1 MITDAKKGTMKTAKR
16 YIHLAAVLMT
26 LLLAA
31 LMSFMYCPAAYA
43 AEGDA
48 VEYTFGRPMEKGE
61 QTYDWYRKTHAD
73 EAAKRYG
80 VDPKAVGDGMDTWH
94 WWCGVDNPEF
104 WRKLTVLGTT
114 KEYSAL
120 DVRLDFFSLLLLPR
134 ADRWEKVGLINDPDT
149 VPADK
154 PDKYGLMIDRTK
166 DGALTWDPEVF
177 GYPSGVIGLQLFTNK
192 KFDAKKWSM
201 EKYLADPGSVEP
213 PFLVGMACGL
223 CHISFNPDNP
233 PKDPANPKWENLHS
247 SIGNQYFREGMMF
260 GFSAKRNT
268 FTYQY
273 LYHQQPG
280 TSETSRF
287 PADFINGPIH
297 INSIYRLGERLKL
310 AREERITPDQRDLI
324 KSMYAHAGLKL
335 DNPGGALGGTEAEP
349 TLKVPHILADGSD
362 SMSVLM
368 ASTRVYV
375 NEGMMYDLWVSTTW
389 PLNPWD
395 LKESIRRN
403 FKTGEFD
410 LIGTARKDPN
420 SPWMITEKR
429 MPNMALFLGT
439 WDSLPLASAKE
450 AEREGKPKKDGKDYL
465 TTDPEVLTRGKI
477 AFADNCARCHSSKS
491 PNRMPKDPAEKKKA
505 WRELVQRDD
514 FLKDNY
520 LADDQRHPV
529 SELGTNAQRAMGTN
543 AMAGHTWGQMS
554 SQTYKDQ
561 RVPTE
566 LLQDH
571 DAKGNPIPL
580 YNPLTGKHDIKFTAH
595 KSFYRTPTL
604 VSIWATA
611 PYLHNNSVGIY
622 IPDPSVAGRMEAY
635 EDGMTK
641 LLWPE
646 KRPGVKSIKVTTD
659 DSTLPDIFP
668 LLKEALP
675 EFADLPDLEVD
686 LLRVPSGTPINLLM
700 NLHPKDVKVVLQA
713 YVDGVLQGQPRTK
726 FAELRTK
733 NNAVAH
739 ERMMKKLLEVN
750 MCPDFIEDRGHTF
763 GRQLSDQDKRALIE
777 YMKYF

>member
-1 MITDAKKGTMKTAKR
+1 
-16 YIHLAAVLMT
+16 
-26 LLLAA
+26 
-31 LMSFMYCPAAYA
+31 
-43 AEGDA
+43 
-48 VEYTFGRPMEKGE
+48 
-61 QTYDWYRKTHAD
+61 
-73 EAAKRYG
+73 
-80 VDPKAVGDGMDTWH
+80 
-94 WWCGVDNPEF
+94 
-104 WRKLTVLGTT
+104 
-114 KEYSAL
+114 
-120 DVRLDFFSLLLLPR
+120 
-134 ADRWEKVGLINDPDT
+134 
-149 VPADK
+149 
-154 PDKYGLMIDRTK
+154 
-166 DGALTWDPEVF
+166 
-177 GYPSGVIGLQLFTNK
+177 
-192 KFDAKKWSM
+192 
-201 EKYLADPGSVEP
+201 
-213 PFLVGMACGL
+213 
-223 CHISFNPDNP
+223 
-233 PKDPANPKWENLHS
+233 
-247 SIGNQYFREGMMF
+247 
-260 GFSAKRNT
+260 
-268 FTYQY
+268 
-273 LYHQQPG
+273 
-280 TSETSRF
+280 
-287 PADFINGPIH
+287 
-297 INSIYRLGERLKL
+297 LKL
-310 AREERITPDQRDLI
+310 AKEERITTDQRDLI
-324 KSMYAHAGLKL
+324 KSMYANAGLKEN
-335 DNPGGALGGTEAEP
+335 DPGGALGGTEAEP

-420 SPWMITEKR
+420 SPWMQTERR
-429 MPNMALFLGT
+429 MPNMALFLST
-439 WDSLPLASAKE
+439 YDSLPLASAKE
-450 AEREGKPKKDGKDYL
+450 IERDGKPKKDGKDYL
-465 TTDPEVLTRGKI
+465 TTDPAVLTRGKI

-491 PNRMPKDPAEKKKA
+491 PDLMPKDPEGQKKA
-505 WRELVQRDD
+505 WRALVQQDD

-520 LADDQRHPV
+520 LSDDQRYPV

-543 AMAGHTWGQMS
+543 AMAGNTWGQMS

-571 DAKGNPIPL
+571 DAKGKPIPL

-622 IPDPSVAGRMEAY
+622 TGDPSVSGRMVAY

-646 KRPGVKSIKVTTD
+646 KRLGVKSIKVTTD
-659 DSTLPDIFP
+659 DSTLPDLFP

-675 EFADLPDLEVD
+675 EFADLPDFAVD
-686 LLRVPSGTPINLLM
+686 LLFVPTGTPINLLM
-700 NLHPKDVKVVLQA
+700 NLHPKDVKAVLQA
-713 YVDGVLQGQPRTK
+713 YLDGVLQGQPRTK

-733 NNAVAH
+733 NYVVAH

>member
-1 MITDAKKGTMKTAKR
+1 MNTVKWSVLVVVILTA
-16 YIHLAAVLMT
+16 LT
-26 LLLAA
+26 LLAGAGRWEL
-31 LMSFMYCPAAYA
+31 PAAYA
-43 AEGDA
+43 AEGDQ
-48 VEYTFGRPMEKGE
+48 VEYTFGRPVEKGE

-73 EAAKRYG
+73 EAAKLYG

-94 WWCGVDNPEF
+94 WWCGVDNPGF
-104 WRKLTVLGTT
+104 WRKLTVLGTS

-120 DVRLDFFSLLLLPR
+120 DVRLDFFRVLFMSR
-134 ADRWEKVGLINDPDT
+134 AERWEKVGLINDPDT

-177 GYPSGVIGLQLFTNK
+177 GYPSGVIGFQLFTNK
-192 KFDAKKWSM
+192 KFDAAKWSL

-213 PFLVGMACGL
+213 PYLVGMACGL
-223 CHISFNPDNP
+223 CHIGFNPDNP

-247 SIGNQYFREGMMF
+247 TIANQYFREGMLV
-260 GFSAKRNT
+260 GATNVKRNT
-268 FTYQY
+268 FIYQY

-280 TSETSRF
+280 TSETSRY

-297 INSIYRLGERLKL
+297 INSIFRLGERLKITHV
-310 AREERITPDQRDLI
+310 ERITPAQRALI
-324 KSMYAHAGLKL
+324 KSMYANAGLKEN
-335 DNPGGALGGTEAEP
+335 DPGGALGGTEAEP
-349 TLKVPHILADGSD
+349 TLKVPHILADGAD
-362 SMSVLM
+362 SMGILM
-368 ASTRVYV
+368 ASARVYV
-375 NEGMMYDLWVSTTW
+375 NEGMMHDLWVRTTW

-403 FKTGEFD
+403 FETGEFD

-420 SPWMITEKR
+420 SPWMQTERR
-429 MPNMALFLGT
+429 MPNMALFLST
-439 WDSLPLASAKE
+439 YDSLPLSSAKE
-450 AEREGKPKKDGKDYL
+450 IERDGKPKKDGKDYL
-465 TTDPEVLTRGKI
+465 TTDPAVLTRGKI
-477 AFADNCARCHSSKS
+477 AFADNCARCHSSKR
-491 PNRMPKDPAEKKKA
+491 PDPMPKDPEGQKNA

-520 LADDQRHPV
+520 MSDDQRHPV

-571 DAKGNPIPL
+571 DANGNPIPL
-580 YNPLTGKHDIKFTAH
+580 YNPLTGKHDIEFMAH

-622 IPDPSVAGRMEAY
+622 IPDPSVAGRMAAY

-646 KRPGVKSIKVTTD
+646 KRLGVKSIIVTDD
-659 DSTLPDIFP
+659 DSTLPDVFP

-675 EFADLPDLEVD
+675 EFADLPDFEMD
-686 LLRVPSGTPINLLM
+686 LLFVPSGTPINLLM
-700 NLHPKDVKVVLQA
+700 NLHPKDVKAVLQA

-726 FAELRTK
+726 FAELRTT
-733 NNAVAH
+733 NHAVAH
-739 ERMMKKLLEVN
+739 ERMMQKLLEVN